1 MAAAI
6 NCNDFRSCISLTS
19 FGLRETPVSFCPAK
33 PYHGKL
39 FGDSPL
45 PIKLQ
50 PIRWPPIIMV
60 VIKHTTP
67 ANLAQ
72 GGKSLLKIA
81 VIEQSGGLEGALG
94 KSISQGLFAPPNGAS
109 LK

>member
-1 MAAAI
+1 
-6 NCNDFRSCISLTS
+6 
-19 FGLRETPVSFCPAK
+19 
-33 PYHGKL
+33 
-39 FGDSPL
+39 
-45 PIKLQ
+45 
-50 PIRWPPIIMV
+50 MV
-60 VIKHTTP
+60 VIKHATP
-67 ANLAQ
+67 ANLAL